1 MTKQLLKGLS
11 AASLVAVLAVVS
23 VPAEAA
29 DLKCR
34 VPFSFTV
41 NQKTL
46 PPGVYNLSTERSALL
61 VRGSAGG
68 GAITL
73 TNNLEEVD
81 KSGPRL
87 VFHKYGDQYFLR
99 QAWTG
104 DGSGRALPEPRM
116 ERDMVR
122 AARNGRLAVRFE
134 RVAIPVL

>member
-11 AASLVAVLAVVS
+11 AASLVAVLVVLS
-23 VPAEAA
+23 APAEAA
-29 DLKCR
+29 EIKCR

-46 PPGVYNLSTERSALL
+46 PPGVYNISTERSALF
-61 VRGSAGG
+61 VKSSAGG

-73 TNNLEEVD
+73 TNNLETREN
-81 KSGPRL
+81 SEPRL

-99 QAWTG
+99 EAWTG
-104 DGSGRALPEPRM
+104 GGSGRSVPEPRQ
-116 ERDMVR
+116 EREMVR
-122 AARNGRLAVRFE
+122 AARNGRVAARLE